1 MVSRTLAAVATAIA
15 LLLPLANFA
24 SAADIYYDDR
34 PRVGSP
40 YDDPRYRDL
49 YGRDYKTAPPAPP
62 RYVDLPPP
70 TVYTDRVY
78 RERRGY
84 LPPMPPPAYVD
95 RREWLP
101 DRTSSCLPRE
111 EIRRGLQQDGW
122 SGFHDLD
129 FRGDIAT
136 VLAYR
141 PDGRLYRLKIERCSG
156 DLIGTRLVDR
166 NEHAYSA
173 YEYAPSDSIR
183 GPRYQSNG
191 TPYEGSRAYRY

>member
-1 MVSRTLAAVATAIA
+1 MVSRTLAAVAAA
-15 LLLPLANFA
+15 VVLLMPLAKSA
-24 SAADIYYDDR
+24 SAADIYDDDR
-34 PRVGSP
+34 PRIGSP

-49 YGRDYKTAPPAPP
+49 YGRDYKTAPPPPP

-78 RERRGY
+78 RERRAY
-84 LPPMPPPAYVD
+84 LPPMPPPAYID
-95 RREWLP
+95 RREW
-101 DRTSSCLPRE
+101 DRTSSCVPRE

-129 FRGDIAT
+129 FRGDVAT

-141 PDGRLYRLKIERCSG
+141 PDGKLYRLKIERCSG

-173 YEYAPSDSIR
+173 YEYAPNDSLR
-183 GPRYQSNG
+183 GPR
-191 TPYEGSRAYRY
+191 YEGSRAYRY